1 MKEKIHSQF
10 EKHFGGNGTFYATTT
25 AASYSPEPSTRA

>member
-10 EKHFGGNGTFYATTT
+10 EKHFGGNGTFYASAGRITLI
-25 AASYSPEPSTRA
+25 R